1 MALSQILRRDKQR
14 ATYMSLLNPRDEL
27 DYEEGFLKEAD
38 CDAEGS
44 STTSDDASPRAVHT
58 VPHKTDRTLIC
69 LNLILFMVSMISFTT
84 TFLVRHND
92 VSAKERN
99 YFLKHTSE
107 KSPVL
112 EQLDIPL
119 TTWRLNG
126 TFIEMGSIYRGRPS
140 PEVDAAWERVETQ
153 TPIPISREDV
163 VAQGKDPEDAVKW
176 PVEFGFGPDAYIGR
190 IDVFH
195 QIHCLNVLRKHLHF
209 NYDYYYAEE
218 RMNKYHELHT
228 GHCVHILL
236 QNIMCTGNVD
246 VYPHFWADAQENAV
260 PDFNI
265 NHKCR
270 DFEAILKWHDEHAV
284 PLDEFGALR
293 IPDSKKPR
301 IMVHAFKE
309 AFEWYDAE
317 HPDDGD
323 LGTAIG

>member
-14 ATYMSLLNPRDEL
+14 ATYMSLLNLRDEL

-38 CDAEGS
+38 CYAE
-44 STTSDDASPRAVHT
+44 DLRLRATMHRRVRVHT
-58 VPHKTDRTLIC
+58 VPHKADRTLIC
-69 LNLILFMVSMISFTT
+69 LNLILFVVSMISFTT

-112 EQLDIPL
+112 EQLEIPL

-163 VAQGKDPEDAVKW
+163 IAQGKDPEDAVKW
-176 PVEFGFGPDAYIGR
+176 PEEFGFGPDAYIGR

-209 NYDYYYAEE
+209 NYDYYYAGE
-218 RMNKYHELHT
+218 RMNKYDELHT
-228 GHCVHILL
+228 GHW
-236 QNIMCTGNVD
+236 NVD

-284 PLDEFGALR
+284 PLDEFGALK

-309 AFEWYDAE
+309 AFEWYDTE

-323 LGTAIG
+323 LGTAVG